1 MAITKDTTTLSGQTI
16 VTDSNGGIAIDYSP
30 YYARIAT
37 ALETIATRST
47 TVAANSTTITNS
59 LGSDSTNLAS
69 TFASIS
75 LDINELKN
83 LAAGVGIKTMDPLAW
98 IGLMSVYKLHVEDTG
113 AMGVE
118 ALKAYKAKIDALVE
132 SLE

>member
-16 VTDSNGGIAIDYSP
+16 VTDSNGGIAIDYSA

-37 ALETIATRST
+37 ALETIATKAT
-47 TVAANSTTITNS
+47 TLADNSTTISNS
-59 LGSDSTNLAS
+59 LGSDSTTLSS
-69 TFASIS
+69 TFANIS
-75 LDINELKN
+75 VDINELKT
-83 LAAGVGIKTMDPLAW
+83 LASGVGIKTVDPLAW
-98 IGLMSVYKLHVEDTG
+98 IGLMSVYKLHVEDPG

-118 ALKAYKAKIDALVE
+118 ALKAYKAKIDALVA